1 MSQERRGH
9 LALRMALTLH
19 RTQEAEGTE
28 EPPIQPPDCTPPPLP
43 SRRRLSRATPRPPPQ
58 NRSILHWPSLPTS
71 DFLPTLRPKPT
82 RLPHLKIPHLKTK
95 EQKASCPPSLS
106 QPLPPGLRSAAIPPG
121 RPVSLGCRTSI
132 PSTPLHGT
140 TTALQRSRVSWL
152 LDPKDMTPSSLLI
165 TLLPL
170 ASRVFQGL
178 ALLRSPS
185 SLPSTPSLLWPS
197 LGSAS

>member
-19 RTQEAEGTE
+19 RSQEVEGTE
-28 EPPIQPPDCTPPPLP
+28 EPPIQPPDCSPPPPP
-43 SRRRLSRATPRPPPQ
+43 SRRRLSRAARRPPPQ
-58 NRSILHWPSLPTS
+58 NRSSLHWPSLPTGN
-71 DFLPTLRPKPT
+71 FLPTLRPKPT
-82 RLPHLKIPHLKTK
+82 RLPHLKTK

-106 QPLPPGLRSAAIPPG
+106 QPLPPGSRSAATPPG
-121 RPVSLGCRTSI
+121 RPASLGCRTSI

-152 LDPKDMTPSSLLI
+152 LDPKDMMPASLLI

-170 ASRVFQGL
+170 VSRAFQGL
-178 ALLRSPS
+178 ALLSSPS
-185 SLPSTPSLLWPS
+185 SLPSTPSRLCPS